1 MTDKVK
7 RLKELVDGSDN
18 IVFFGGAGVSTESG
32 IPDFRST
39 GGLYHQEWK
48 YPPEV
53 ILSHTFY
60 ESNPEEFF
68 RFYRAK
74 MLAPDAKPNAAH
86 RTLAEW
92 EAAGKLKAVITQT
105 IDGLHQ
111 AAGSRKVL
119 ELHGSVHRNHCE
131 RCGKFYGLD
140 HILHTE
146 GVPRC
151 SCGGIIKPDVVLY
164 EEGLD
169 QRTLEA
175 SVRYLAEADMLI
187 IGGTSL
193 NVYPAAGLIRLRTW
207 RRTWSSPIP
216 SGRRCLKYD
225 RFSPLICAGSFPA
238 GGKLPAF
245 SLELQVVNRKNSK
258 SFSVFLIFLK
268 IPIENESC
276 VC

>member
-1 MTDKVK
+1 MTDEIK
-7 RLKELVDGSDN
+7 RLKELVDSSDN

-39 GGLYHQEWK
+39 GGLYHQQWK

-74 MLAPDAKPNAAH
+74 MLAPDARPNAAH
-86 RTLAEW
+86 KKLAEW
-92 EAAGKLKAVITQT
+92 EAAGRLKAVITQN

-140 HILHTE
+140 DILRTE

-151 SCGGIIKPDVVLY
+151 RFRH
-164 EEGLD
+164 
-169 QRTLEA
+169 RTRPESWHL
-175 SVRYLAEADMLI
+175 
-187 IGGTSL
+187 
-193 NVYPAAGLIRLRTW
+193 PCK
-207 RRTWSSPIP
+207 
-216 SGRRCLKYD
+216 SGRRSCS
-225 RFSPLICAGSFPA
+225 FSGGPWLGQSHWENSGGLLLLRIPSVGSFPA
-238 GGKLPAF
+238 PFPDWKTHGKPLQSTHQIVGIHHR
-245 SLELQVVNRKNSK
+245 SLGSYVLLSLKNL
-258 SFSVFLIFLK
+258 SVFLYCAEIRKKADEPHTFGRIF
-268 IPIENESC
+268 
-276 VC
+276 

>member
-1 MTDKVK
+1 MTDSIK
-7 RLKELVDGSDN
+7 RLKELVGSSDN

-74 MLAPDAKPNAAH
+74 LLAPDAKPNAAH
-86 RTLAEW
+86 KKLAEW
-92 EAAGKLKAVITQT
+92 EAEGRLKAVITQN

-111 AAGSRKVL
+111 AAGSRNVL
-119 ELHGSVHRNHCE
+119 ELHGSVHRNHCQ
-131 RCGKFYGLD
+131 RCGKFYGLE
-140 HILHTE
+140 HILRTE

-164 EEGLD
+164 EESLSSRVLQGALSD
-169 QRTLEA
+169 IQQ
-175 SVRYLAEADMLI
+175 ADMLI

-193 NVYPAAGLIRLRTW
+193 VVYPAAGLIDYYRGNKLVLVNKSPTPAD
-207 RRTWSSPIP
+207 RRADLVIHAPI
-216 SGRRCLKYD
+216 GEV
-225 RFSPLICAGSFPA
+225 FSQL
-238 GGKLPAF
+238 
-245 SLELQVVNRKNSK
+245 
-258 SFSVFLIFLK
+258 
-268 IPIENESC
+268 
-276 VC
+276 

>member
-1 MTDKVK
+1 MTDAVK
-7 RLKELVDGSDN
+7 KLKELVDSAGS

-39 GGLYHQEWK
+39 DGLYHQQWR

-68 RFYRAK
+68 RFYRTK

-86 RTLAEW
+86 RKLAEW
-92 EAAGKLKAVITQT
+92 EAAGKLTAVVTQN

-111 AAGSRKVL
+111 AAGSKQVL
-119 ELHGSVHRNHCE
+119 ELHGSVHRNYCEHC
-131 RCGKFYGLD
+131 GTFYGLTK
-140 HILHTE
+140 ILETE

-164 EEGLD
+164 EESLD
-169 QRTLEA
+169 QQTMNRA
-175 SVRYLAEADMLI
+175 IRAIAEADLLI

-193 NVYPAAGLIRLRTW
+193 NVYPAAGLISYYR
-207 RRTWSSPIP
+207 
-216 SGRRCLKYD
+216 GRRLV
-225 RFSPLICAGSFPA
+225 LI
-238 GGKLPAF
+238 
-245 SLELQVVNRKNSK
+245 NRTPVARDLSADL
-258 SFSVFLIFLK
+258 VLTE
-268 IPIENESC
+268 PIGEVLSQI
-276 VC
+276 

>member
-1 MTDKVK
+1 MTDEIK
-7 RLKELVDGSDN
+7 RLKELVDSSDN

-86 RTLAEW
+86 RKLAEW
-92 EAAGKLKAVITQT
+92 EAAGKLKAVITQN

-111 AAGSRKVL
+111 AAGSRNVL
-119 ELHGSVHRNHCE
+119 ELHGSVHRNHCQ
-131 RCGKFYGLD
+131 RCGKFYGLE
-140 HILHTE
+140 HILRTE

-193 NVYPAAGLIRLRTW
+193 VVYPAAGLVNDYRGNKLTLINKGATSMDWQADLVV
-207 RRTWSSPIP
+207 SGPI
-216 SGRRCLKYD
+216 GEILGAVQ
-225 RFSPLICAGSFPA
+225 I
-238 GGKLPAF
+238 
-245 SLELQVVNRKNSK
+245 
-258 SFSVFLIFLK
+258 
-268 IPIENESC
+268 
-276 VC
+276 

>member
-1 MTDKVK
+1 MTDSIK
-7 RLKELVDGSDN
+7 RLKELVDSSDN

-74 MLAPDAKPNAAH
+74 LLAPDAKPNAAH
-86 RTLAEW
+86 KKLAEW
-92 EAAGKLKAVITQT
+92 EAEGRLKAVITQN

-111 AAGSRKVL
+111 AAGSRNVL
-119 ELHGSVHRNHCE
+119 ELHGSVHRNHCQ
-131 RCGKFYGLD
+131 RCGKFYGLE
-140 HILHTE
+140 HILRTE

-169 QRTLEA
+169 QETLQKA
-175 SVRYLAEADMLI
+175 VRYIQNAEILI

-193 NVYPAAGLIRLRTW
+193 TVYPAAGLIDYYRGKKLVLINKTATPMDERADLVI
-207 RRTWSSPIP
+207 SAPI
-216 SGRRCLKYD
+216 GEVFE
-225 RFSPLICAGSFPA
+225 RFLTE
-238 GGKLPAF
+238 GK
-245 SLELQVVNRKNSK
+245 
-258 SFSVFLIFLK
+258 
-268 IPIENESC
+268 
-276 VC
+276 